1 MDQAKNFQSAEH
13 VKDLDF
19 NNSTN
24 KKDKLEV
31 TESKN
36 QIQIKCCW

>member
-24 KKDKLEV
+24 KKDKLVV
-31 TESKN
+31 TESNN
-36 QIQIKCCW
+36 QIQIKCCC